1 MSKLRNNCYVLPQPT
16 WYRENAF
23 GGKTVE
29 SPDQSISNLK
39 NIYWL
44 PFWKSK
50 SGAGFRASVIPS
62 TELIISPLCHIQCC
76 LLFKAV
82 PLTVGKQSYMLP
94 LWGPGREPESGRQRQ
109 REASCSSLLRK
120 GASLKTSANLAKFNR
135 TQLDHMPFSE
145 PTAGKSDGSLN

>member
-1 MSKLRNNCYVLPQPT
+1 MCFHNLCGTERMLLAARQ
-16 WYRENAF
+16 
-23 GGKTVE
+23 VE
-29 SPDQSISNLK
+29 SPDQSSSNLK

-62 TELIISPLCHIQCC
+62 TDLIISPLCHIQCC

-94 LWGPGREPESGRQRQ
+94 LWGPGRESRD
-109 REASCSSLLRK
+109 RERLPVALSLEKVL
-120 GASLKTSANLAKFNR
+120 
-135 TQLDHMPFSE
+135 P
-145 PTAGKSDGSLN
+145 